1 MKTQADKNPDS
12 VHFAEG
18 ELMLLELQ
26 VARRAD
32 SLWRDSGGARGSD
45 LVHWLQAEDEILGR
59 VRPDDHPEEA
69 MAEAR

>member
-1 MKTQADKNPDS
+1 MKTQEYRNPDS
-12 VHFAEG
+12 VHYPEG

-32 SLWRDSGGARGSD
+32 SLLRDSGGAKGSD

-59 VRPDDHPEEA
+59 YRADHHPAEA

>member
-1 MKTQADKNPDS
+1 MKAPEYKYPDIA
-12 VHFAEG
+12 HPAEA
-18 ELMLLELQ
+18 ELMLLELR

-32 SLWRDSGGARGSD
+32 SLLRDSGGAKGSD

-59 VRPDDHPEEA
+59 YRADHHPAEA